1 MYHGYL
7 NVSGVPVV
15 LGGTSCVRGYKCTC
29 LCQRYTSLFQE
40 DLFMSEEPA
49 CLCQGYLFEGGVDL
63 GEQPVASCKAPD
75 GVDPVPPSVVV
86 LMLLELSG
94 Q

>member
-1 MYHGYL
+1 MYL
-7 NVSGVPVV
+7 FVSKVYKFV
-15 LGGTSCVRGYKCTC
+15 SRG
-29 LCQRYTSLFQE
+29 
-40 DLFMSEEPA
+40 PA

>member
-1 MYHGYL
+1 MYL
-7 NVSGVPVV
+7 FVSKVYKFVSRGPVY
-15 LGGTSCVRGYKCTC
+15 VRGT
-29 LCQRYTSLFQE
+29 
-40 DLFMSEEPA
+40 

>member
-1 MYHGYL
+1 M
-7 NVSGVPVV
+7 
-15 LGGTSCVRGYKCTC
+15 
-29 LCQRYTSLFQE
+29 
-40 DLFMSEEPA
+40 FMSEEPA